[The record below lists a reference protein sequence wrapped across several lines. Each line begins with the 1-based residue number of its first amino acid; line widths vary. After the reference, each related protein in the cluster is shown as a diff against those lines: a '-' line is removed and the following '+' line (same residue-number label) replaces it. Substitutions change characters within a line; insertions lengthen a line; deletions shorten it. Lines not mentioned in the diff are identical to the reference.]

1 MLFVIS
7 AALVYAYKVY
17 TPLEYKVSINVLL
30 YLLFAFLIYSLKVK
44 DLYISQM
51 VNKIRFFFLNIVFFF
66 LYYTLSSYIP
76 TIIFTHILLAI
87 VDLLTNH
94 FNLKQYNKY
103 FGGYE
108 VF

>member
-17 TPLEYKVSINVLL
+17 TPLEYKININVLL
-30 YLLFAFLIYSLKVK
+30 FLLFTFLIYSLKNK

-51 VNKIRFFFLNIVFFF
+51 INKFRFFTLNII
-66 LYYTLSSYIP
+66 LLILHYNLSFYIP
-76 TIIFTHILLAI
+76 TIIFTHILLAT

-108 VF
+108 VL